1 MKSEAVTTLP
11 LPPRGAPVSAAR
23 RVLIVDDDP
32 AVLHL
37 VAGLLG
43 SDPTLFE
50 PVGVDSGE
58 AALRLLAGRERFD
71 CLLADLLLPGMDGLQ
86 LVLAARELRPA
97 LKIVVMTSKPA
108 DDLHRAVI
116 ESGAAGLLAKPLD
129 YEEVLAS
136 LAGDRPGALS
146 QLEGD
151 LDLLDICRLSAAC
164 RAEGGVRVR
173 DGERQGI
180 LAHRGATLVHAAV
193 DGLEGAPALAAL
205 EGWDRWR
212 FESLSALTAA
222 RLPASCE
229 MDMAA
234 RSPRR
239 AGVKAGGTLRG
250 LTLRHLIEWAMRG
263 RETCTLTVTSR
274 QRTGVL
280 SFAAGRIRGAETA
293 DREGGRA
300 AAEILDWENLSVRL
314 TRSAEPA
321 AAPAPAAVDAGLALL
336 LARFCEEVDGLI
348 ATSVSRRRDG
358 SPVGSHSADP
368 ALDAAAAAGGY
379 ARVIDSH
386 LAAAAGLGAGTDWG
400 ETEDLLITT
409 SRAYLLIRLLGDA
422 HYHWLAVSSEA
433 NLALCR
439 LLMRSHE
446 PFLLS
451 ELADLGEIPD
461 RGD

>member
-1 MKSEAVTTLP
+1 MKREAVTTLP
-11 LPPRGAPVSAAR
+11 LPPRGAPASAAR
-23 RVLIVDDDP
+23 RVLIADGDP

-37 VAGLLG
+37 VAGLLD

-58 AALRLLAGRERFD
+58 AALRLLAGSERFD
-71 CLLADLLLPGMDGLQ
+71 CLLADVLLPGMDGLQ

-97 LKIVVMTSKPA
+97 LKIVVMASTPA
-108 DDLHRAVI
+108 DDLHRAVM

-129 YEEVLAS
+129 YEDVLAS

-146 QLEGD
+146 HLEGD

-173 DGERQGI
+173 HGEREGI

-205 EGWDRWR
+205 SGWGRWR
-212 FESLSALTAA
+212 FDSASALTAA

-229 MDMAA
+229 IDMTA
-234 RSPRR
+234 RDPRR
-239 AGVKAGGTLRG
+239 AGAKAGGTLRG

-274 QRTGVL
+274 QRTGLL

-300 AAEILDWENLSVRL
+300 AAEILDWENLRVHL
-314 TRSAEPA
+314 TRSAYPSAVPPPA
-321 AAPAPAAVDAGLALL
+321 ADGGFAPS
-336 LARFCEEVDGLI
+336 LARFREEVEGLI

-358 SPVGSHSADP
+358 SAVGSHSADP
-368 ALDAAAAAGGY
+368 AFDAAAAAGGY
-379 ARVIDSH
+379 ARVIESH
-386 LAAAAGLGAGTDWG
+386 FAAAAGLGAGADWG

-409 SRAYLLIRLLGDA
+409 SRAYLLIRLLGEA

-451 ELADLGEIPD
+451 GLADLGEIPD